1 MTTTIINNSENS
13 FEWVD
18 LHDPSHE
25 EICTLAEKY
34 QLEPESVE
42 DVFQPEH
49 LPKCEILN
57 KYVLIIFRVYHV
69 TRESDA
75 DTVPELTNKVA
86 VFISEKFIISVHKQ
100 PWAVLENKDE
110 LTRRQFRK
118 PEDVLHYIAL
128 SVLLSFDNPGKTLGK
143 TIDYFEE
150 HVFLKNRKTPL
161 LKSLYYLKRKVEVI
175 KGILT
180 QTSDSIEYIDPPG
193 TNNPVTRNIRDLYQK
208 QASVFR
214 NLADNTTH
222 LLSIYFNISSQRT
235 NETIRV
241 LTIFSVFFMP
251 LTFIVGVYGMNF
263 DVMPEL
269 RLRFGYPLVWL
280 LMIVVVVAIYIWFKK
295 KKWL

>member
-1 MTTTIINNSENS
+1 MTTTIISASEKP

-18 LHDPSHE
+18 LQDPSHA
-25 EICTLAEKY
+25 EICELAEKY

-49 LPKCEILN
+49 LPKSEILDG
-57 KYVLIIFRVYHV
+57 YTLLIFRVYNV
-69 TRESDA
+69 TRDSDA
-75 DTVPELTNKVA
+75 DTIPELTNKVA
-86 VFISEKFIISVHKQ
+86 VFISEKYILSVHKQ
-100 PWAVLENKDE
+100 PWVSLENNDH
-110 LTRRQFRK
+110 LSRQQFNK

-128 SVLLSFDNPGKTLGK
+128 AVLLSFDKPGKTLGK

-161 LKSLYYLKRKVEVI
+161 LKSLYFLKRKVEVI
-175 KGILT
+175 RAILM
-180 QTSDSIEYIDPPG
+180 QTKHSIEYIDPPG
-193 TNNPVTRNIRDLYQK
+193 KSNPVTRNIRDLYEK
-208 QASVFR
+208 QASVFN

-222 LLSIYFNISSQRT
+222 LLNIYFNISSQRT

-241 LTIFSVFFMP
+241 LTIFSVFFLP

-263 DVMPEL
+263 DYMPEL
-269 RLRFGYPLVWL
+269 RLRFGYPLVWI
-280 LMIVVVVAIYIWFKK
+280 LMILVVFGIYIWFKK